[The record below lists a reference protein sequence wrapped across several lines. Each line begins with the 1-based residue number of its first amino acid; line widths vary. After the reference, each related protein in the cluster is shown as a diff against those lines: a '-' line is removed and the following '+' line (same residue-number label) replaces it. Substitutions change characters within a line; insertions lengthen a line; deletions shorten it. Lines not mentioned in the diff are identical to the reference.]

1 MLGFISYLN
10 GPNLVQRSILHTL
23 QRLCVTI
30 ENVVTIQRYSRL
42 RNELH
47 SSIRWVTL
55 VRLRPAKADMRATA
69 KNEK

>member
-10 GPNLVQRSILHTL
+10 GPNLAQRFNLHTL
-23 QRLCVTI
+23 QRLRATI

-42 RNELH
+42 RNQLQC
-47 SSIRWVTL
+47 SMRSVVV
-55 VRLRPAKADMRATA
+55 VRLRLAKADMKVTA